1 MTYSAVAAVLHTN
14 DPSNAAFETA
24 ISFAR
29 KHDVHL
35 HVLCLGMDHSETGY
49 YYAGAQTFVIQQNF
63 ELAQAMAKEVQTIA
77 QTRLQR
83 EDIKWDIRAVT
94 VMPGGLTALL
104 SDTMRFYDL
113 NFLRTPYQL
122 HSNDIDRQIFETCL
136 FSAGAPVLM
145 VPDDARTDGVFDR
158 VMVAWDDG
166 QQALASVRAAR
177 PLITQAD
184 LVEITIVDPAQHGPD
199 RSDPGGRVASY
210 LARSGAS
217 ADIVIM
223 ARTLPSVAEQLLQIA
238 TERQMELIVMGAY
251 GHSPLREAI
260 LGGATRDMLRNAKMP
275 ILMAH

>member
-1 MTYSAVAAVLHTN
+1 MTYSAIATVLHTN
-14 DPSNAAFETA
+14 DPSNAALETA

-35 HVLCLGMDHSETGY
+35 HVLCLGLDYTETGY
-49 YYAGAQTFVIQQNF
+49 YYAGAQAFAIQQNF
-63 ELAQAMAKEVQTIA
+63 EQAQAMAKEVQSMA
-77 QTRLQR
+77 KARLQN
-83 EDIKWDIRAVT
+83 EDIKWDIRVMT

-113 NFLRTPYQL
+113 NFLRAPYQPN
-122 HSNDIDRQIFETCL
+122 SNDIDRQIFETCL
-136 FSAGAPVLM
+136 FSAGAPVLL
-145 VPDDARTDGVFDR
+145 VPEDVSTDGVFNR

-184 LVEITIVDPAQHGPD
+184 LAEITIIDPAPHGPD

-223 ARTLPSVAEQLLQIA
+223 ARTLPSVAAQLLQSA
-238 TERQMELIVMGAY
+238 TDRQMDLIVMGAY